1 MTDGM
6 MDIQADLLKDAIKNA
21 TGQIRLMFKDKKPF
35 RMVKQSPKQQL
46 KDYLRMPEEQKD
58 FYRNE
63 PSIQNDFAQ
72 KEMDMNDLILKEG
85 QDGRIT

>member
-21 TGQIRLMFKDKKPF
+21 TGQIRLMFKGKKPF

-85 QDGRIT
+85 QDGRI